1 MGTFISIP
9 LLRIFYHTDI
19 KVRQYPTF
27 FYIFSLLPTWLHTQ
41 INSTYHIRF
50 FSHVKTKSVII
61 QIKFFSWL
69 VLKEGYVSFSD
80 CLLYDLLNLSFNEW
94 ICNEWIYNEWIF
106 NEWIFNEWIFNEWIM
121 NGVSSFVAVICCLCL
136 CICLCL
142 CVCLFLTLSFQFPS
156 WNSIFVWFA
165 CYMFHYFLQVVLVS

>member
-106 NEWIFNEWIFNEWIM
+106 NEWIFNEWCVILC
-121 NGVSSFVAVICCLCL
+121 SSDFLSVFVCVFMS
-136 CICLCL
+136 
-142 CVCLFLTLSFQFPS
+142 VCLFLTLSFQFPS